1 MSDKRKCLRCQK
13 YRDADSFV
21 DLWSRR
27 GTYVGM
33 CEGCFERREQ
43 AKTEEGRDR
52 LHRKDCSERER
63 HARAVARRAN
73 DKKYGRGADVQA

>member
-52 LHRKDCSERER
+52 LHREDRNERQR
-63 HARAVARRAN
+63 RAKATSRRAN
-73 DKKYGRGADVQA
+73 DKKYGRSNDAQV